1 MLKIRMPSFARLS
14 DEGIIK
20 LCPAVAQVRVV
31 THHTCAGPRLPL
43 CPRSSVTQVVPEGP
57 SASERGLTK
66 QNSAFGFKGKRKTPV
81 CDVMGHVLNKC
92 FIIAITPM
100 KSVERC

>member
-1 MLKIRMPSFARLS
+1 MPYFGRLS
-14 DEGIIK
+14 DEGVIK

-43 CPRSSVTQVVPEGP
+43 CPQSLVTQVVSDGL

-66 QNSAFGFKGKRKTPV
+66 QNSAFGFKGRSKTVV
-81 CDVMGHVLNKC
+81 CDMMGCALNKC
-92 FIIAITPM
+92 FVIAVTPM